1 MTGITIDDLGST
13 EDISEYI
20 EMADVSVIQNK
31 QEDRDHQVAEEARVE
46 KGVKK
51 VSKPVEKWERVIQQ
65 GEKRRIGKIRMV
77 TGVWERQED
86 MNSKMVT
93 GVWERQE
100 DMNNKMVT
108 GVWERQEHMNKT
120 VTGEIEMKKDKR
132 RKMTVVTGKE
142 VEKETVSEIECRLCG
157 KMIPRRDKD
166 LLQHLAENH
175 QVQRSQQAPVL

>member
-100 DMNNKMVT
+100 DMN
-108 GVWERQEHMNKT
+108 KT